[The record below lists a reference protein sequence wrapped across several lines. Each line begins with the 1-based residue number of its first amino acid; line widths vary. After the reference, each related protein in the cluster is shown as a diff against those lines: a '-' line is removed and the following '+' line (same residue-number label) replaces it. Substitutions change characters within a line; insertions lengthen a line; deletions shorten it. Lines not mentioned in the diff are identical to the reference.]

1 MVTKVAMK
9 NNAKIFSGNSNKDLS
24 IKIGRILK
32 MKLGKIDLDSFSD
45 GEILCEINETV
56 REDNIH
62 IIQSTCAPS
71 NDNLMELL
79 IMADAFKRSAVKKII
94 AVVPYYGYARQDRR
108 PQYSRTPV
116 TSRLVADMIQT
127 AGIQQLVVVDLH
139 SEQQQ
144 GFFTIPTTNVSAAP
158 IIISDVWKKHKHDM
172 DNIVVVSPD
181 TGGVVRARTIAKKL
195 NDADL
200 AIIDKRRPRANVS
213 QVMNIIGDVEGKT
226 CVIVDDMIDTAGTLC
241 KAATALKEAG
251 ASRVVAYATH
261 AVFSGDAYDN
271 INNSNLDEVVVTDTI
286 PLSTKESCDKIRVI
300 SIAPL
305 IAETMRRINDGIS
318 VSEIYV

>member
-9 NNAKIFSGNSNKDLS
+9 NNARIFTGNSNKELS
-24 IKIGRILK
+24 KNIARILK

-62 IIQSTCAPS
+62 IIQSTCAPT

-79 IMADAFKRSAVKKII
+79 IMADAFRRSAVKKII

-127 AGIQQLVVVDLH
+127 AGIHQLVVVDLH

-158 IIISDVWKKHKHDM
+158 IIVSDIWKKHKHDM
-172 DNIVVVSPD
+172 KEIVVVSPD
-181 TGGVVRARTIAKKL
+181 TGGVARARAIAKKL

-226 CVIVDDMIDTAGTLC
+226 CIVVDDMIDTAGTLC

-251 ASRVVAYATH
+251 AAAVVAYATH
-261 AVFSGDAYDN
+261 AVFSGAAYDN
-271 INNSNLDEVVVTDTI
+271 ILESELDEVVVTDTI
-286 PLSTKESCDKIRVI
+286 PLSTSQSCHKIRVI
-300 SIAPL
+300 SIAAL
-305 IAETMRRINDGIS
+305 IAETMRRINDGVS